1 MIPKHIL
8 DPIIRN
14 ALAEDLGPGDVTT
27 MSVLSGTEIG
37 AASVVAKRELV
48 VAGLD
53 VFREVFHTVDP
64 YLEFTLHYKD
74 GSWAAKGD
82 ILAQIKGSL
91 TAILMAERTALNFL
105 QHMSGIATTTRRFV
119 QAVEGTGVRILDTRK
134 TTPGLRV
141 LDKEAVRIGGGF
153 NHRHALY
160 DGVLIKENHA
170 AAVGGIGNAVRKAR
184 THVPHTQKVEV
195 EVGNIDEVRQA
206 IEAGADIIMLDNM
219 GLEEMKLSVN
229 LINRRAVVEA
239 SGNVSLDSVKK
250 IAQTGVDLISVGTL
264 THSVTAADISLLI
277 ESKQ

>member
-1 MIPKHIL
+1 MIPNHIL
-8 DPIIRN
+8 GPIIRN

-27 MSVLSGTEIG
+27 TAVLAGTETG
-37 AASVVAKRELV
+37 TASVVAKKDLV

-53 VFREVFHTVDP
+53 VFREVFLAIDP
-64 YLEFTLHYKD
+64 YLGFMLHYKE
-74 GSWAAKGD
+74 GSWASQGD

-91 TAILMAERTALNFL
+91 KAILMAERTALNFL

-134 TTPGLRV
+134 TVPGLRV
-141 LDKEAVRIGGGF
+141 LDKEAVRIGGGS

-170 AAVGGIGNAVRKAR
+170 AAAGGIGNAVRKAR
-184 THVPHTQKVEV
+184 TNVPHTMKIEV
-195 EVGNIDEVRQA
+195 EVGNINEVLQA

-219 GLEEMKLSVN
+219 GLEEMKLSVS

-250 IAQTGVDLISVGTL
+250 IAQTGVDLISVGAL

-277 ESKQ
+277 ESRQ